1 MNNTDVALFMQRYI
15 DEDWLLLHTGREKLP
30 ELELIAAILEDAI
43 LLIQHSP
50 KSLGKERI
58 EALAWIESDSSAVF
72 SFRFCCQ
79 ALNLNP
85 QATRKAI
92 LGGHA
97 KSWDLGGKLE
107 STGSVDRTSHS
118 DMLSDR

>member
-1 MNNTDVALFMQRYI
+1 MIHEL

-58 EALAWIESDSSAVF
+58 EALAWIESDAPEGF
-72 SFRFCCQ
+72 SFRNVCQ
-79 ALNLNP
+79 W
-85 QATRKAI
+85 
-92 LGGHA
+92 LGLDPGCHA
-97 KSWDLGGKLE
+97 QGDS
-107 STGSVDRTSHS
+107 
-118 DMLSDR
+118 